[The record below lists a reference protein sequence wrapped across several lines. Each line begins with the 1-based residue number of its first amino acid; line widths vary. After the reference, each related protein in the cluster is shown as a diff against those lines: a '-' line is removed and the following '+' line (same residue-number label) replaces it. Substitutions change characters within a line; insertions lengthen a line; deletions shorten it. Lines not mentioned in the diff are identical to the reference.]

1 MTALPPRLFWF
12 LCLQRDGDRTQKQVH
27 NCEPFRTVV
36 KHGCKGAQ
44 CVHGMFKDSP
54 WSMKVVKDAVAR
66 DIVPEHRQVRPYM
79 AGCAALWRVQGIVT
93 LNCHFKGV
101 VKTI

>member
-1 MTALPPRLFWF
+1 MATEERKA
-12 LCLQRDGDRTQKQVH
+12 
-27 NCEPFRTVV
+27 
-36 KHGCKGAQ
+36 
-44 CVHGMFKDSP
+44 
-54 WSMKVVKDAVAR
+54 SMKVVKDAVAR
-66 DIVPEHRQVRPYM
+66 DIVPEHRRHRQVRPYM

>member
-1 MTALPPRLFWF
+1 MAAKERKASNL
-12 LCLQRDGDRTQKQVH
+12 
-27 NCEPFRTVV
+27 
-36 KHGCKGAQ
+36 
-44 CVHGMFKDSP
+44 GMFKDSP